1 MLQNFVDIIAAPA
14 TALKRIREN
23 PTIWLPLLV
32 FVLMTVAAQAGF
44 LLLNDEGYVKD
55 QLIEQTINTLNAEGE
70 QARAIEER
78 IANVNLTTQALT
90 SAVSIMIIVPLILAL
105 MAWYL
110 SFMSKF
116 SFSQLTFKHWFSLQC
131 WTSFPSVFASLAT
144 LIVLLT
150 DSNGQ
155 VSQSAAQPLSI
166 VGLLGINT
174 ESATLQQLNLTQI
187 WSLVLLAL
195 GYQQWTQKSLLTS
208 VLITWAP
215 SVLIY
220 GGIAFFT
227 M

>member
-1 MLQNFVDIIAAPA
+1 MLQNFIDIIAAPKA
-14 TALKRIREN
+14 AFTRIKEK

-32 FVLMTVAAQAGF
+32 FVLLTAAAQAGY
-44 LLLNDEGYVKD
+44 LLINDEGYVKD
-55 QLIEQTINTLNAEGE
+55 QLVEQTINTMNAEGE
-70 QARAIEER
+70 QARVIEER
-78 IANVNLTTQALT
+78 IMNASLTTQAIT
-90 SAVSIMIIVPLILAL
+90 SVVAVAIFVPLVMAL

-116 SFSQLTFKHWFSLQC
+116 SFSQLTFRHWFSLQC
-131 WTSFPSVFASLAT
+131 WTSIPTVFAALAT
-144 LIVLLT
+144 LVVLLT
-150 DSNGQ
+150 DANGQ

-166 VGLLGINT
+166 VGLLGIDT
-174 ESATLQQLNLTQI
+174 DSATLQQLNLTQI

-215 SVLIY
+215 SILIY
-220 GGIAFFT
+220 GGIALFA